1 MSDQVSVLVETLS
14 GIYVHY
20 FDCKIA
26 LMTSKV
32 KVKFLILHRILQ
44 TTPAPHHR
52 PPLSQ
57 SLLIVTGIYLQLL
70 KTKRKGEKLKQGFR
84 SSCQTTVRISSDMG
98 KF

>member
-1 MSDQVSVLVETLS
+1 MSDQVSVPVETLS

-20 FDCKIA
+20 IDCKIA

-32 KVKFLILHRILQ
+32 KLKFLISHRILQ
-44 TTPAPHHR
+44 TPHPPRTPD
-52 PPLSQ
+52 PLSLNHCLF
-57 SLLIVTGIYLQLL
+57 SLL

-84 SSCQTTVRISSDMG
+84 SSCQTTVRVSSDMG